1 MKAQVIL
8 HGGPYEG
15 TLITLGSVEGDWP
28 AEIRVASGDRS
39 YVGDEPCMA
48 YHYARHDVDTTGV
61 IFMGSYKYTHS
72 HKCSRTLVDRWL

>member
-1 MKAQVIL
+1 MRAQVIL

-28 AEIRVASGDRS
+28 TEIRIAYNHVLDDT
-39 YVGDEPCMA
+39 VTA

-61 IFMGSYKYTHS
+61 IFMGSYKFTHS
-72 HKCSRTLVDRWL
+72 HQCSRTLVDRWL